1 MTHGGNMYDSK
12 VTVELDCDTVDN
24 LVKNELQKV
33 YESLKG
39 DLDRIADGTGYA
51 IFDKDQTK
59 DIALITE
66 HIYALE
72 LILIY
77 YGVWSETNENE

>member
-1 MTHGGNMYDSK
+1 MIHGGNMYDTK

-33 YESLKG
+33 YESLKR
-39 DLDRIADGTGYA
+39 DLDRVADGTSWA

-59 DIALITE
+59 DIALIME
-66 HIYALE
+66 HIYAVQ
-72 LILIY
+72 LILAY
-77 YGVWSETNENE
+77 YGMNVNENE

>member
-1 MTHGGNMYDSK
+1 MYDSK

-39 DLDRIADGTGYA
+39 DLNRIADGTGYA

>member
-1 MTHGGNMYDSK
+1 MIHGGNMYDTK
-12 VTVELDCDTVDN
+12 VTVELDYDTVDN
-24 LVKNELQKV
+24 LVKHELQMV
-33 YESLKG
+33 RESLKR
-39 DLDRIADGTGYA
+39 DLNRVADGTGWA
-51 IFDKDQTK
+51 IFDKDQAK

-77 YGVWSETNENE
+77 YGVNVNENQ

>member
-1 MTHGGNMYDSK
+1 MYDTK

-33 YESLKG
+33 YESLKR
-39 DLDRIADGTGYA
+39 DLDRVADGTSWA
-51 IFDKDQTK
+51 IFDKDQAK

-77 YGVWSETNENE
+77 YGAWSGNQ

>member
-1 MTHGGNMYDSK
+1 MYDTK
-12 VTVELDCDTVDN
+12 VTVELDYDTVDN

-33 YESLKG
+33 HESLKR
-39 DLDRIADGTGYA
+39 DLNRVADGTSWA
-51 IFDKDQTK
+51 IFDKDQAK

-77 YGVWSETNENE
+77 YGAWGENQ

>member
-1 MTHGGNMYDSK
+1 MTHGGNMYDTK

-33 YESLKG
+33 YESLKR
-39 DLDRIADGTGYA
+39 DLDRVADGTSWA
-51 IFDKDQTK
+51 IFDKDQAK

-77 YGVWSETNENE
+77 YGAWSGNQ

>member
-1 MTHGGNMYDSK
+1 MYDTK
-12 VTVELDCDTVDN
+12 VTVELDYDTVDN

-33 YESLKG
+33 YESLKR
-39 DLDRIADGTGYA
+39 DLDRVADGTSWA
-51 IFDKDQTK
+51 IFDKDQAK

-77 YGVWSETNENE
+77 YGAWSGNQ

>member
-12 VTVELDCDTVDN
+12 VMVELDCDTVDN

-72 LILIY
+72 LILAY
-77 YGVWSETNENE
+77 YGVNVNENE

>member
-12 VTVELDCDTVDN
+12 VMVELDCDTVDN

-39 DLDRIADGTGYA
+39 DLNRIADGTGYA

-59 DIALITE
+59 DIALIME
-66 HIYALE
+66 HIYAVQ
-72 LILIY
+72 LILAY
-77 YGVWSETNENE
+77 YGVNVNENE